1 MNKTFEIFISP
12 QGETK
17 ITTLGFS
24 GAACQEASR
33 FLEVAL
39 GTNTSERLTSD
50 FYQDLQQQEHNQV
63 DS

>member
-1 MNKTFEIFISP
+1 MNKTLEILISP

-17 ITTLGFS
+17 VTTLGFS
-24 GAACQEASR
+24 GTACQEASR

-39 GTNTSERLTSD
+39 GTHTSERLTSD
-50 FYQDLQQQEHNQV
+50 FYQDLQQQERNQV